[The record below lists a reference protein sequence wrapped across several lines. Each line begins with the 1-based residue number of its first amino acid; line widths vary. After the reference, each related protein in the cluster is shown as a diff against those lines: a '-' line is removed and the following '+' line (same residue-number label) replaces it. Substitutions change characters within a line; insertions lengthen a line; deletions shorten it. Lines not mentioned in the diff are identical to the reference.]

1 MCIQTWKDLAAVYLA
16 SIVITY
22 VSTVLIPAT
31 FDISAL
37 FANLV
42 AEFLWLASFLFLGR
56 AVLNFCAAVTVTV
69 KDAFSTLVICTTGAS
84 LLIGVIDPVG
94 ILLGGAASEAKG
106 MLGIALLF
114 FMLFAFGRRLVI
126 VYGATL
132 SQVALSLLILVTPL
146 IAVGMVWPSLGL
158 G

>member
-1 MCIQTWKDLAAVYLA
+1 MYLA

-22 VSTVLIPAT
+22 GSTVRILAT
-31 FDISAL
+31 FDTSAL

-42 AEFLWLASFLFLGR
+42 AELLWLASFLFLGR

-106 MLGIALLF
+106 MLGITLLF
-114 FMLFAFGRRLVI
+114 FMLFALGCGLVI
-126 VYGATL
+126 VSGATL
-132 SQVALSLLILVTPL
+132 SQVALSLLISVTPL